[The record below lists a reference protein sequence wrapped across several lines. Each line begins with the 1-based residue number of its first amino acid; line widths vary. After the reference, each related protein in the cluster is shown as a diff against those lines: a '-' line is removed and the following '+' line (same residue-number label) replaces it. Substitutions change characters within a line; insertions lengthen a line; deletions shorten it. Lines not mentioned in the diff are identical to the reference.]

1 MPSKATAAVARTIG
15 IDTGK
20 NTLHVIGLDEKGAIV
35 LREKVSRTRVA
46 ARFVNVPPCLIGI
59 EAGMASHHVARELVA
74 LGHEVKQVPPTYSKP
89 FRQGHKNDFR
99 DAHAVAEA
107 VERPSTRCVPIKTD
121 GQLDLQ
127 ALHRVRSRLISN
139 RTAVINQI
147 RGFLLEH
154 GIPVRQGLQSLRQQL
169 PQLLATRT
177 DVLSPRMV
185 RIIEDLMADWNYLDE
200 RIKRVTDEIEALARA
215 DEACQQLITVPG
227 IGPIISSA
235 MVAAIGNGAA
245 YRKGRDF
252 AAWLGLV
259 PKQMSTGDR
268 TILGR
273 ITKRGNR
280 YLRMLF
286 IQGARAILLRP
297 ASWAKHSFGSWLTA
311 AARRMHR
318 NVLAA
323 ALANKL
329 ARIAWTV
336 LAQGRRY
343 EPRVEPRVKPATT

>member
-1 MPSKATAAVARTIG
+1 MPCKTDVAIARTIG

-20 NTLHVIGLDEKGAIV
+20 NTLHMIGLDAKGAIV
-35 LREKVSRTRVA
+35 LREKVSRSGVS
-46 ARFVNVPPCLIGI
+46 ARLVNVPPCLIGI
-59 EAGMASHHVARELVA
+59 EAGMASHYVARELAA
-74 LGHEVKQVPPTYSKP
+74 LGHEVKQVPPAYARP

-121 GQLDLQ
+121 SQLDLQ
-127 ALHRVRSRLISN
+127 ALHRVRSRLIGN

-154 GIPVRQGLQSLRQQL
+154 GIPVRQGHRFLRQQL
-169 PQLLATRT
+169 PQILATRT
-177 DVLSPRMV
+177 DVLSPRMI
-185 RIIEDLMADWNYLDE
+185 RIIGDLIGDWAYLDVRVE
-200 RIKRVTDEIEALARA
+200 RVTDEIEALTRT
-215 DEACQQLITVPG
+215 DEGCRRLITVPG

-245 YRKGRDF
+245 FAKGRDF

-286 IQGARAILLRP
+286 IQGARAILMRP
-297 ASWAKHSFGSWLTA
+297 TSWAKHSFGSWLTA

-318 NVLAA
+318 NILAV

-343 EPRVEPRVKPATT
+343 EARVEPRIEPATA

>member
-1 MPSKATAAVARTIG
+1 MPSKADTAVARTIG

-20 NTLHVIGLDEKGAIV
+20 NTLHMIGLDEKGAIV
-35 LREKVSRTRVA
+35 LREKVSRTRIA
-46 ARFVNVPPCLIGI
+46 TRLANVPPCLIGI

-74 LGHEVKQVPPTYSKP
+74 LGHEVKQVPPAYSKP

-107 VERPSTRCVPIKTD
+107 AGRPSTRCVPIKTD
-121 GQLDLQ
+121 GQLDVQ
-127 ALHRVRSRLISN
+127 ALHRVRSRLIIN

-154 GIPVRQGLQSLRQQL
+154 GIPVRQGHHFLRKQL
-169 PQLLATRT
+169 PQLLAARA
-177 DVLSPRMV
+177 DVLSPRLI
-185 RIIEDLMADWNYLDE
+185 RIIGDLMADWNYLDE
-200 RIKRVTDEIEALARA
+200 RIDRLTDEIEALARA
-215 DEACQQLITVPG
+215 DEGCQRLITVPG
-227 IGPIISSA
+227 IGPLISSA

-245 YRKGRDF
+245 FCKGRDF

-280 YLRMLF
+280 YLRTLF
-286 IQGARAILLRP
+286 IQGARVILLRP
-297 ASWAKHSFGSWLTA
+297 ANWTKHSFGPWLTA
-311 AARRMHR
+311 AAQRLRH
-318 NVLAA
+318 NVLAT

-336 LAQGRRY
+336 LMQARSY
-343 EPRVEPRVKPATT
+343 EARVN